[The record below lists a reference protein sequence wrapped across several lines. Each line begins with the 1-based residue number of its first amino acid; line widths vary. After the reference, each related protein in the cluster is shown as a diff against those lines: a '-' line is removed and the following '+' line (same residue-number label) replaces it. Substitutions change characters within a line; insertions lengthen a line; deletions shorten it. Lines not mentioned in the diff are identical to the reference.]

1 LDSTASRSELVIV
14 AAEHDRPRQVA
25 RKASFGRRLAPLLVG
40 LLACAAILSPPTRAA
55 DSPRTVVDA
64 TTSSVIATLADT
76 SLSVPEKRR
85 RVEEIVYARVDFDTL
100 SRLVLGQGWN
110 HLNEE
115 QRGEFEREFKQNISA
130 TYGRNVESYENER
143 VTIIGDRQEPRGDW
157 TVRTK
162 IVRHGSDDISVD
174 YRLRETD
181 GTWKIIDV
189 TIEGLSLASNFR
201 SQFQEIMA
209 NGSIDRLLTILR
221 EKNAREETLLARK
234 GA

>member
-1 LDSTASRSELVIV
+1 M
-14 AAEHDRPRQVA
+14 QVA
-25 RKASFGRRLAPLLVG
+25 RKASFGRRLAPMLVG
-40 LLACAAILSPPTRAA
+40 VLACAATLSPPTRAA
-55 DSPRTVVDA
+55 ESPRTVVDA
-64 TTSSVIATLADT
+64 TTSSVIATLADK
-76 SLSVPEKRR
+76 SLSMSEKRR

-110 HLNEE
+110 QLNEE

-143 VTIIGDRQEPRGDW
+143 ITIVDDRQEPRGDW

-189 TIEGLSLASNFR
+189 IIEGLSLASNFR

>member
-1 LDSTASRSELVIV
+1 M
-14 AAEHDRPRQVA
+14 QVA
-25 RKASFGRRLAPLLVG
+25 CKASFGRRLAPMLVG
-40 LLACAAILSPPTRAA
+40 VLACAATLSPPTRAA
-55 DSPRTVVDA
+55 ESPRTVVDA
-64 TTSSVIATLADT
+64 TTSSVIATLADK
-76 SLSVPEKRR
+76 SLSMSEKRR

-100 SRLVLGQGWN
+100 SRLVLGQGW
-110 HLNEE
+110 HQLNEE

-143 VTIIGDRQEPRGDW
+143 ITIVGDRQEPRGDW

-189 TIEGLSLASNFR
+189 TIEGLSLASNYR

-221 EKNAREETLLARK
+221 EKNAREESLLARK

>member
-1 LDSTASRSELVIV
+1 M
-14 AAEHDRPRQVA
+14 
-25 RKASFGRRLAPLLVG
+25 LVG
-40 LLACAAILSPPTRAA
+40 ILACATTLPPPTRAA
-55 DSPRTVVDA
+55 ESPRTVVDA

-76 SLSVPEKRR
+76 SLSMPEKRR

-110 HLNEE
+110 QLNEE

-143 VTIIGDRQEPRGDW
+143 ITIVNDRQEPRGDW

-189 TIEGLSLASNFR
+189 TIEGLSLASNYR

-221 EKNAREETLLARK
+221 EKNARGESLPARK
-234 GA
+234 GT

>member
-1 LDSTASRSELVIV
+1 M
-14 AAEHDRPRQVA
+14 QVA
-25 RKASFGRRLAPLLVG
+25 RKASFGRRLAPMLVG
-40 LLACAAILSPPTRAA
+40 VLACAATLSPPTRAA
-55 DSPRTVVDA
+55 ESPRTVVDA
-64 TTSSVIATLADT
+64 TTSSVIATLADK
-76 SLSVPEKRR
+76 SLSMSEKRR

-110 HLNEE
+110 QLNEE

-143 VTIIGDRQEPRGDW
+143 ITIVDDRQEPRGDW